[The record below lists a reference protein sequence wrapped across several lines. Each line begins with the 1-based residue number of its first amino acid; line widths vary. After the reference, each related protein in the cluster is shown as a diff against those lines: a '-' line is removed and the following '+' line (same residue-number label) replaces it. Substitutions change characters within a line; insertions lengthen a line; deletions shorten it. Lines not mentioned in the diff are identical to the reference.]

1 MPVKRTIVEHD
12 AGVVAISECP
22 GCRQLAILIMQ
33 PNEYNEWRK
42 GIPAIVAFGDTPVEQ
57 LGVLETGFCAD
68 CTKLA
73 LVQSAKLV
81 KRR

>member
-1 MPVKRTIVEHD
+1 
-12 AGVVAISECP
+12 
-22 GCRQLAILIMQ
+22 MQ